1 MVNRGRHTILKDM
14 KKFYIQLAIYF
25 LSHFIIHINSILAFL
40 YFYIKLRKLLILI
53 LSYLSNILSHF
64 LYLFSHFFLFFASL
78 AVRAVNAAIIT
89 HPHLIF
95 SHHHLYLFNSFNIL
109 KLYIFFQLIHLNL
122 STNTIYN
129 LLNDYNI
136 QDMKYIEIIELRH

>member
-1 MVNRGRHTILKDM
+1 MITI
-14 KKFYIQLAIYF
+14 YIKLGIYF
-25 LSHFIIHINSILAFL
+25 LSYFIIHINSILFFL
-40 YFYIKLRKLLILI
+40 YFYIKLRKILILI

-64 LYLFSHFFLFFASL
+64 LYFFSHFFLFFASL

-89 HPHLIF
+89 HPHLLF

-122 STNTIYN
+122 STKTIYN

>member
-1 MVNRGRHTILKDM
+1 M
-14 KKFYIQLAIYF
+14 F
-25 LSHFIIHINSILAFL
+25 FIT
-40 YFYIKLRKLLILI
+40 FYIKLRKLLILI

-64 LYLFSHFFLFFASL
+64 LYFFSHFFLFFASL

-89 HPHLIF
+89 HTHQ
-95 SHHHLYLFNSFNIL
+95 LFFLHNLFFYNDFNIL
-109 KLYIFFQLIHLNL
+109 ITIFIYFKFIHLNL
-122 STNTIYN
+122 STSTIYL